1 MKAVALIRRR
11 DAVAMDAFVEMVVW
25 HLPAPLAPSLHRFKY
40 RLAYVV
46 KGRCVVLYDNERGKG
61 DHRHFA
67 GREGPYRFASPERLV
82 SDFDADRERWD
93 RENRRP

>member
-1 MKAVALIRRR
+1 MKADALVRRR
-11 DAVAMDAFVEMVVW
+11 IVVAMDAFVEVVVW
-25 HLPAPLAPSLHRFKY
+25 RLSAPLAPSTHRFKY

-46 KGRCVVLYDNERGKG
+46 RGVCVVLYDNERGKG

-67 GREGPYRFASPERLV
+67 GREVPYRFASPGRLMA
-82 SDFDADRERWD
+82 DFDADRERWD